1 MTTYVIN
8 GTDFSLPVEIE
19 YPAEGSRKDDVYIQ
33 AKSKAKLPAMSRVTS
48 AFLSQNPRVSIQ
60 RVDDL
65 NEPLVA
71 IQNTK

>member
-8 GTDFSLPVEIE
+8 GTEFSLPVEIE
-19 YPAEGSRKDDVYIQ
+19 YLAEGGRKDEIYIQ
-33 AKSKAKLPAMSRVTS
+33 SKSKAKLPAMSSVTR
-48 AFLSQNPRVSIQ
+48 AFLSQNPRVSVQ

-71 IQNTK
+71 VHINK